1 MHSSESPLN
10 ERLPVLFHNIVF
22 LVPLASAAVRTKNLL
37 SLFLGESVSM
47 PFKEVLTHPFKT
59 GADPCKE
66 EGMAK
71 KIGQ

>member
-10 ERLPVLFHNIVF
+10 EGLPVLWHHIVF
-22 LVPLASAAVRTKNLL
+22 LVPPASAAVRTKSLL
-37 SLFLGESVSM
+37 PLYLGESVSM
-47 PFKEVLTHPFKT
+47 PFKEVLTYPFKT

-71 KIGQ
+71 QIGG